1 MRPRCRSRWDPTPTP
16 CFARPLV
23 SSSDTEHEAR
33 PVEVTM
39 PETGI
44 AEPARIIAWHVRPGG
59 TVAEG
64 DPICTVD
71 LGTAHG
77 VVSSPASG
85 RLRNAFVGVRAT
97 VDAGATLALIEVAP
111 AVPAILSEPAPEPE
125 PEPDPAEPEPVPESA
140 ANVAEAHESNEG
152 ADANRDT
159 SSSRIARPTRSSA
172 DVVAPPAP
180 VSLQRFHSPA
190 VRRLASD
197 LGVDLA
203 EVRGTGRDGRVS
215 RQDVVAAA
223 GHAQVR
229 T

>member
-1 MRPRCRSRWDPTPTP
+1 
-16 CFARPLV
+16 
-23 SSSDTEHEAR
+23 
-33 PVEVTM
+33 M
-39 PETGI
+39 PETGS

-111 AVPAILSEPAPEPE
+111 AVPAILSEPAPEPDPDPDPEPQPE
-125 PEPDPAEPEPVPESA
+125 PEPTPQLVAPEP
-140 ANVAEAHESNEG
+140 
-152 ADANRDT
+152 ADAGRE
-159 SSSRIARPTRSSA
+159 AE
-172 DVVAPPAP
+172 DVGGVIP
-180 VSLQRFHSPA
+180 LQRFHSPA

-203 EVRGTGRDGRVS
+203 EIRGTGRDGRVS

-223 GHAQVR
+223 GAAQVS